1 VWSPIAQRQSTRL
14 LIEGLLVRI
23 QLGEQQEQVRNSAF
37 LTCFLVWRC
46 VVARQA
52 GQLSVSSSQAAS
64 ASTYPRNRVPLG
76 WKVRAETPSPVVS
89 RVISCRAVW
98 TAPSSRAT
106 DVVRPGHR
114 HRRRRVHGSGET
126 GDSRERDAR
135 AAQ

>member
-1 VWSPIAQRQSTRL
+1 QSTRL

-23 QLGEQQEQVRNSAF
+23 QVVEQQEQVRNSTVLA
-37 LTCFLVWRC
+37 CFLVWRC

-52 GQLSVSSSQAAS
+52 GQVAVSSSQAAS

-76 WKVRAETPSPVVS
+76 WKVRAEMPSTVAA
-89 RVISCRAVW
+89 RISCHRAVR
-98 TAPSSRAT
+98 TAPASRAT

-114 HRRRRVHGSGET
+114 HRRRLVHGSGEK
-126 GDSRERDAR
+126 GDSREREAR